1 VKFKKGAILAAV
13 ITVVLLATNL
23 FDANTSS
30 RQYSKSFPAVVCP
43 PNPAGV
49 TTVTSVS
56 SKKTP
61 FYRIGN
67 KSTKLVNIKTLR
79 YSSVS
84 DPILLQTEGLTPVS
98 FQSRKGVWA
107 GSVLCTAPVTSQ
119 WFVGGTSDVSSKGVV
134 YIVNSGLSISI
145 VDVFTWSENGE
156 QAVRTLSLK
165 ANSSTAV
172 KLDSLA
178 PGDSNI
184 VVKVVARSGRVNS
197 YLIDERV
204 KGLQKLGGDS
214 VNSISAPAR
223 KFMITGIPQQLVK
236 KKAPNHY
243 LRLFV
248 PGVADANFTLELLSS
263 NGRFIPTGFNER
275 KLVSGQP
282 LLAAIRSRANSN
294 GNSDFVWTSPSPA
307 LAPLQIA
314 IGGISPKIIFAGDSI
329 AINLRIEFS
338 TGKVKEESITGAD
351 LISWQ
356 VPNKA
361 IAITV
366 LSAGTDNYAGALVA
380 AKSGYAFPLATY
392 SEPHAYDLCEIHAE
406 RLTVPNGWEVIRAQI
421 SENQSGPS
429 NDDLMAIADAVRE
442 VASTPIAEKTSTAA
456 TLAASTEHIGR
467 RGHLRA
473 VPNK

>member
-30 RQYSKSFPAVVCP
+30 RQFSKSFPAVVCP

-275 KLVSGQP
+275 KLVSGKVVELKLKPEVAKGAFAIKLTSDQP

-380 AKSGYAFPLATY
+380 AKSGYAFF
-392 SEPHAYDLCEIHAE
+392 
-406 RLTVPNGWEVIRAQI
+406 
-421 SENQSGPS
+421 
-429 NDDLMAIADAVRE
+429 
-442 VASTPIAEKTSTAA
+442 PIASGAELTKVAIPSSNIRV
-456 TLAASTEHIGR
+456 LN
-467 RGHLRA
+467 
-473 VPNK
+473 P

>member
-1 VKFKKGAILAAV
+1 MKFKKGAVL
-13 ITVVLLATNL
+13 TVVIVAVLFATNL

-49 TTVTSVS
+49 TTVTSVL

-67 KSTKLVNIKTLR
+67 KSTKLVDIKTLR

-84 DPILLQTEGLTPVS
+84 DPILLQTEGLTPVT
-98 FQSRKGVWA
+98 FQSRTGVWA
-107 GSVLCTAPVTSQ
+107 GSVLCTAPATSQ
-119 WFVGGTSDVSSKGVV
+119 WFVGGTADVSSKGVI
-134 YIVNSGLSISI
+134 YIVNSGLSVSI
-145 VDVFTWSENGE
+145 ADIFTWSENGE
-156 QAVRTLSLK
+156 QAVKTISLK
-165 ANSSTAV
+165 ANSSAAV

-184 VVKVVARSGRVNS
+184 VVKVVARSGRINS
-197 YLIDERV
+197 FLIDERV

-214 VNSISAPAR
+214 VNSIAAPAR
-223 KFMITGIPQQLVK
+223 KFMITGIPQQLVNK
-236 KKAPNHY
+236 KVPPHY

-275 KLVSGQP
+275 KLVSGSVVELKLKPEVAKGVFAIKLTSDQP
-282 LLAAIRSRANSN
+282 LVAAIRSRATSN
-294 GNSDFVWTSPSPA
+294 GNSDFVWTTPSPA

-314 IGGISPKIIFAGDSI
+314 LGGISPKLIFAGDSI
-329 AINLRIEFS
+329 AVNLRIEFS
-338 TGKVKEESITGAD
+338 TGKVKEESITGVD
-351 LISWQ
+351 LVSWQ

-366 LSAGTDNYAGALVA
+366 LSAGKDNYAGALIA
-380 AKSGYAFPLATY
+380 AKSGYAFF
-392 SEPHAYDLCEIHAE
+392 
-406 RLTVPNGWEVIRAQI
+406 
-421 SENQSGPS
+421 
-429 NDDLMAIADAVRE
+429 
-442 VASTPIAEKTSTAA
+442 PIASGAELTKVAIPSSNIRV
-456 TLAASTEHIGR
+456 LN
-467 RGHLRA
+467 
-473 VPNK
+473 P

>member
-1 VKFKKGAILAAV
+1 MRFKKGAILAAV
-13 ITVVLLATNL
+13 VAVVLLATNL
-23 FDANTSS
+23 FEANTSS

-56 SKKTP
+56 SKETP

-197 YLIDERV
+197 YLVDERV
-204 KGLQKLGGDS
+204 KGLQRLGGDS
-214 VNSISAPAR
+214 VNSIPGPAR
-223 KFMITGIPQQLVK
+223 KFVITGIAQQLVN
-236 KKAPNHY
+236 KKAPTHY

-275 KLVSGQP
+275 KLVSGKVVELKLKPEVAKGAFAIKLTSDQP

-294 GNSDFVWTSPSPA
+294 GNSDFVWSTPSPA

-314 IGGISPKIIFAGDSI
+314 IGGISPKVIFAGDAI
-329 AINLRIEFS
+329 AINLSVTFAN
-338 TGKVKEESITGAD
+338 GKIKEQSITGSD
-351 LISWQ
+351 LVTWK
-356 VPNKA
+356 VPNNA

-366 LSAGTDNYAGALVA
+366 LSAGIDNYAGALIA
-380 AKSGYAFPLATY
+380 AKSGYAFF
-392 SEPHAYDLCEIHAE
+392 
-406 RLTVPNGWEVIRAQI
+406 
-421 SENQSGPS
+421 
-429 NDDLMAIADAVRE
+429 
-442 VASTPIAEKTSTAA
+442 PIASGAELTKVAIPSSNIRV
-456 TLAASTEHIGR
+456 LN
-467 RGHLRA
+467 
-473 VPNK
+473 P

>member
-1 VKFKKGAILAAV
+1 MRFKKGAILAAV
-13 ITVVLLATNL
+13 VGVVLLATNL

-56 SKKTP
+56 SKETP
-61 FYRIGN
+61 FYRVGN

-156 QAVRTLSLK
+156 QAVKTLSLK

-197 YLIDERV
+197 YLVDERV
-204 KGLQKLGGDS
+204 KGLQRLGGDS
-214 VNSISAPAR
+214 VNSIPGPAR
-223 KFMITGIPQQLVK
+223 KFVITGIAQQLVN
-236 KKAPNHY
+236 KKAPTHY

-275 KLVSGQP
+275 KLVSGKVVELKLKPEVAKGAFAIKLTSDQP

-294 GNSDFVWTSPSPA
+294 GNSDFVWSTPSPA

-314 IGGISPKIIFAGDSI
+314 IGGISPKVIFAGDDI
-329 AINLRIEFS
+329 AIDVRVSFAN
-338 TGKVKEESITGAD
+338 GKIKEESITGSD
-351 LISWQ
+351 LVTWQ
-356 VPNKA
+356 VPDKA

-366 LSAGTDNYAGALVA
+366 LNAGIDNYAGALIA
-380 AKSGYAFPLATY
+380 AKSGYAFF
-392 SEPHAYDLCEIHAE
+392 
-406 RLTVPNGWEVIRAQI
+406 
-421 SENQSGPS
+421 
-429 NDDLMAIADAVRE
+429 
-442 VASTPIAEKTSTAA
+442 PIASGAELTKVAIPSSNIRV
-456 TLAASTEHIGR
+456 LN
-467 RGHLRA
+467 
-473 VPNK
+473 P

>member
-1 VKFKKGAILAAV
+1 MKFKKGAILAAV
-13 ITVVLLATNL
+13 IVVVLLATNL
-23 FDANTSS
+23 FEANTNS
-30 RQYSKSFPAVVCP
+30 RKYSKSFPAVVCP

-56 SKKTP
+56 SKEIP

-67 KSTKLVNIKTLR
+67 KSTKFADIKTLR

-134 YIVNSGLSISI
+134 YIVNSGLSVSI

-156 QAVRTLSLK
+156 QSVRTLTLK
-165 ANSSTAV
+165 ANSSAAV

-178 PGDSNI
+178 PGDSEI
-184 VVKVVARSGRVNS
+184 VVKVVSRSGRVNS
-197 YLIDERV
+197 FLIDERV

-214 VNSISAPAR
+214 VNSIPGPAR
-223 KFMITGIPQQLVK
+223 KFVITGIPQQLVK
-236 KKAPNHY
+236 KKAPTHY

-248 PGVADANFTLELLSS
+248 PGIADANFTLELLSS
-263 NGRFIPTGFNER
+263 DGRFIPTGFNER
-275 KLVSGQP
+275 KLVSGKVVELKLKPEVAKGAFAIKLTSDQP

-294 GNSDFVWTSPSPA
+294 GNSDFVWTTPSPA

-314 IGGISPKIIFAGDSI
+314 VGGISPRIIFAGDAI
-329 AINLRIEFS
+329 AIDVRVSFAN
-338 TGKVKEESITGAD
+338 GKIKEESITGSD
-351 LISWQ
+351 LVTWQ
-356 VPNKA
+356 VPDKA

-366 LSAGTDNYAGALVA
+366 LNAGIDNYAGALIA
-380 AKSGYAFPLATY
+380 AKSGYAFF
-392 SEPHAYDLCEIHAE
+392 
-406 RLTVPNGWEVIRAQI
+406 
-421 SENQSGPS
+421 
-429 NDDLMAIADAVRE
+429 
-442 VASTPIAEKTSTAA
+442 PIASGAELTKVAIPSSNIRV
-456 TLAASTEHIGR
+456 LN
-467 RGHLRA
+467 
-473 VPNK
+473 P